1 MRSNRVYKVM
11 NRPLTI
17 LGAER
22 RLFFVA
28 LLSGAGVFNL
38 LHSLMGGILLF
49 TVGLVAA
56 QQATKFDT
64 EILRVLLNSAK
75 FLEKKKA
82 PLAASE
88 SNAGSGSPDEPA
100 SSGLEA
106 PVTETTSEAIPA
118 TSRQDKF

>member
-1 MRSNRVYKVM
+1 MRTNRVYKVM

-49 TVGLVAA
+49 ILGLIAA

-75 FLEKKKA
+75 FKPRYDPMKW
-82 PLAASE
+82 
-88 SNAGSGSPDEPA
+88 EP
-100 SSGLEA
+100 
-106 PVTETTSEAIPA
+106 TEI
-118 TSRQDKF
+118 RIRRDV

>member
-49 TVGLVAA
+49 MVGLIAA
-56 QQATKFDT
+56 QQATKFDA

-75 FLEKKKA
+75 FKPRYDPMKW
-82 PLAASE
+82 
-88 SNAGSGSPDEPA
+88 EP
-100 SSGLEA
+100 
-106 PVTETTSEAIPA
+106 TEM
-118 TSRQDKF
+118 K

>member
-38 LHSLMGGILLF
+38 LHNLVGGILLF
-49 TVGLVAA
+49 IVGLVAA
-56 QQATKFDT
+56 QQATKYDA

-75 FLEKKKA
+75 FK
-82 PLAASE
+82 PRY
-88 SNAGSGSPDEPA
+88 EPMKW
-100 SSGLEA
+100 E
-106 PVTETTSEAIPA
+106 PTQIRIRDDV
-118 TSRQDKF
+118 

>member
-1 MRSNRVYKVM
+1 MRTNRVYKVM

-49 TVGLVAA
+49 IISLIAA
-56 QQATKFDT
+56 QQATKYDT

-75 FLEKKKA
+75 FKPRYDPMKWK
-82 PLAASE
+82 
-88 SNAGSGSPDEPA
+88 PA
-100 SSGLEA
+100 EIRIGRD
-106 PVTETTSEAIPA
+106 V
-118 TSRQDKF
+118 